1 MEQERRQRNQ
11 AYDLER
17 SVLVS
22 FTSESGYGVA
32 LFADWSELLTVEPG
46 GWCQEASSRNQT
58 LKWGTGCLTNR
69 QITKLALTP
78 C

>member
-32 LFADWSELLTVEPG
+32 LFADWSELLTVG
-46 GWCQEASSRNQT
+46 QGADDKR
-58 LKWGTGCLTNR
+58 LVHAIRL
-69 QITKLALTP
+69 
-78 C
+78 